1 MLAREV
7 HVGAN
12 SRPTD
17 ARDLREGVGA
27 GSGHGRAVLSLVLMI
42 GK

>member
-1 MLAREV
+1 MLERYTLERTA
-7 HVGAN
+7 
-12 SRPTD
+12 RPTD

-27 GSGHGRAVLSLVLMI
+27 GSGHGRAVLYLVLMI